1 MHTTKRNRYAL
12 ALTAATLL
20 MGCSSISTAEYQ
32 PAMERA
38 LEALLVAERALE
50 NASRDKGGHRAE
62 ALWHVRAA
70 IRETRKGIRYDNR
83 H

>member
-1 MHTTKRNRYAL
+1 
-12 ALTAATLL
+12 
-20 MGCSSISTAEYQ
+20 MGCSSITTAEYQ
-32 PAMERA
+32 PAMEKA

-62 ALWHVRAA
+62 ALRHVRAA

>member
-1 MHTTKRNRYAL
+1 MLNTKRNRYAVSL
-12 ALTAATLL
+12 LSAVLL
-20 MGCSSISTAEYQ
+20 MGCSTITTAEYQ
-32 PAMERA
+32 PAMEKA
-38 LEALLVAERALE
+38 LNALLVAERALE
-50 NASRDKGGHRAE
+50 SASHDKGGHRAE